1 LWVLAAGIVDGCI
14 LKTESTCDELGVP
27 CGPMGGRSSA
37 GGTAGEFGNGGTNG
51 SRGGGNGLGG
61 GGDASGGAAAGEG
74 GAGAS
79 GGEGGA
85 PNDCDTSKAPSVDA
99 CVATDAHTIFVAP
112 TGSDK
117 ADGTQLTPVKTIT
130 QALALASESGKV
142 VIACNGKFDEHL
154 SLKAGVRLYGGF
166 ACPGEKSPWT
176 YQTGKRAQVTPTTTG
191 LALEVRSVTDAVTIE
206 DMEFA
211 SIDAAT
217 PGESSIAAIIESSPS
232 VALARVKI
240 VAGKGAAGADG
251 VAGAKGADGDLSV
264 GAQKGLDAACGIGA
278 LDDQAGGK
286 WPTETACGSRG
297 GAGGPA
303 QKGSD
308 GGPGFPGNPRTN
320 LASTQPSDL
329 ENGGPKG
336 LEGGDGNP
344 GASGN
349 PGGTG
354 KAVADNSSF
363 SAVGLMPSPVGGSG
377 TDGFPGQGGGGGG
390 ASNATGMCIGASG
403 GAGGMGG
410 CGGKG
415 GTGGA
420 GGGASVALISWS
432 SNITLDTCELVA
444 SNGGVGGKGGDG
456 GLGGLGKD
464 GAVGGAADTTN
475 SIGKGGKG
483 GPGGNGGSGGPG
495 AGGNGGPSV
504 VLVVHGAEPLK
515 LKTSTLT
522 TGQGGTAG
530 PGGAAGSLV
539 GESGNAGSATA
550 QLSVP

>member
-176 YQTGKRAQVTPTTTG
+176 YQTGKRAQVAPMTPG
-191 LALEVRSVTDAVTIE
+191 LALEVRNVADAVIIE

-217 PGESSIAAIIESSPS
+217 PGESSIAAIIESSPN
-232 VALARVKI
+232 VVLTRAKF

-251 VAGAKGADGDLSV
+251 VSGAKGADGSATGPSQQGV
-264 GAQKGLDAACGIGA
+264 GASCGDAAPA
-278 LDDQAGGK
+278 LNGGGS
-286 WPTETACGSRG
+286 WPGDSTCGSRG
-297 GAGGPA
+297 GPGGVA
-303 QKGSD
+303 QKEIDGS
-308 GGPGFPGNPRTN
+308 PGSPGNPRMNVIVTDQE
-320 LASTQPSDL
+320 LL
-329 ENGGPKG
+329 KNGGA
-336 LEGGDGNP
+336 EGVEGADGRA
-344 GASGN
+344 GSSGN
-349 PGGTG
+349 TGNIG
-354 KAVADNSSF
+354 KALVDDSSF
-363 SAVGLMPSPVGGSG
+363 SPLGFAPSHSAGDG

-390 ASNATGMCIGASG
+390 ASNAVATCIGASG

-550 QLSVP
+550 QVSVP

>member
-1 LWVLAAGIVDGCI
+1 MTTG
-14 LKTESTCDELGVP
+14 GVTD
-27 CGPMGGRSSA
+27 A
-37 GGTAGEFGNGGTNG
+37 GGSPAT
-51 SRGGGNGLGG
+51 
-61 GGDASGGAAAGEG
+61 GGASDGGIGGEG

-79 GGEGGA
+79 GGEGGT
-85 PNDCDTSKAPSVDA
+85 PNACDTTKAPSVEA
-99 CVATDAHTIFVAP
+99 CVATDAHAIFVAP

-117 ADGTQLTPVKTIT
+117 ADGTQLRPVKTIS
-130 QALALASESGKV
+130 QAMALASASGKV
-142 VIACNGKFDEHL
+142 IIACSGTFDEHL

-206 DMEFA
+206 DVEFD
-211 SIDAAT
+211 SIDATKA
-217 PGESSIAAIIESSPS
+217 GESSIAAIIESSPN
-232 VALARVKI
+232 VVLTRAKF

-251 VAGAKGADGDLSV
+251 VSGAKGADGSATGPSQQGV
-264 GAQKGLDAACGIGA
+264 GASCGDAAPA
-278 LDDQAGGK
+278 LNGGGS
-286 WPTETACGSRG
+286 WPGDSTCGSRG
-297 GAGGPA
+297 GPGGVA
-303 QKGSD
+303 QKEIDGS
-308 GGPGFPGNPRTN
+308 PGSPGNPRMNVIVTDQE
-320 LASTQPSDL
+320 LL
-329 ENGGPKG
+329 KNGGA
-336 LEGGDGNP
+336 EGVEGADGRA
-344 GASGN
+344 GSSGN
-349 PGGTG
+349 TGNIG
-354 KAVADNSSF
+354 KALVDDSSF
-363 SAVGLMPSPVGGSG
+363 SPLGFAPSHSAGDG

-390 ASNATGMCIGASG
+390 ASNAVATCIGASG

-444 SNGGVGGKGGDG
+444 STGGVGGKGGDG
-456 GLGGLGKD
+456 GLGGLGKE
-464 GAVGGAADTTN
+464 GALGGAASETP

-483 GPGGNGGSGGPG
+483 GPGGNGGAGGPG

-504 VLVVHGAEPLK
+504 VLVVHGTEPLK
-515 LKTSTLT
+515 LKTSMLT

-539 GESGNAGSATA
+539 GETGKVGSATA